1 MSSSMEGFSSVY
13 ISHYNGGQQIA
24 KHFLNMG
31 FQKIGYIGPTKE
43 STSALKYA
51 GFQKYLS
58 ANQIDL
64 IDVIECPA
72 PKNMNASLVYQLVKQ
87 YAKQSH

>member
-1 MSSSMEGFSSVY
+1 MEGFSSVY